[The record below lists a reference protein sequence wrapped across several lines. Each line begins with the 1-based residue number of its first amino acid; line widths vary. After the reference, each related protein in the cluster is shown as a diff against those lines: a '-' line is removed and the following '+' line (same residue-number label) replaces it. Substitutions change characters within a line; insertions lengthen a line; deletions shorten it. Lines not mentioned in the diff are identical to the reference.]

1 MQNGSLA
8 LFVMSFL
15 SVSTWTS
22 VVLALGRHERG
33 FLGLIGGWVAT
44 AVLAALWQADAI
56 PWLREFILPVI
67 IVWLGAIALLIHAT
81 GLVWTGNESGRR
93 PLLCCAVASLVI
105 NVAAV
110 LLFLW
115 AATVGPGGV

>member
-15 SVSTWTS
+15 SVSTWTT

-81 GLVWTGNESGRR
+81 GLIWTGNEPGRR